1 MKSFRKIILIL
12 FSAFFSTHL
21 LYAPNGKWSTTRPTQ
36 PGWHQQSKSFQEQQ
50 QSRLPKVNI
59 RQEQETQAPTSLQE
73 ESQKTEITEED
84 IAAQFGKRKGGKK
97 PIPAKDVLQEPQVI
111 ESQLRVSTI
120 QSPNPKLFLEKLE
133 EWSKNE
139 KTWGIISNFLKN
151 NFSFIKNPG
160 VCTIL
165 LYRFSTLF
173 KTKLPVDM
181 EDYFLTQITPYL
193 DEQLKKYR
201 NFLESKG
208 ITFLETTEKS
218 LRSLEQSHTQKEI
231 AEVMTKLFTIKSVNP
246 EKFFSESAAEDEE
259 EQKTIRKYSKGSVE
273 VSLSTE
279 PSSEKL
285 EMTPAR
291 LKEMLQHFKSEAI
304 SGKEP
309 LPFSSFP
316 QLITTLNNYQE
327 LYSIIESIKGLG
339 GPLVADALKNSLWQ
353 IITELGK
360 TFATMYQP
368 RFLELQKKRE
378 EEKAIKE
385 TIEKAEPS
393 KEVVEEIAEAQPE
406 LKKEIQ
412 EAVEE
417 ELPIPTIGEEAAAEL
432 QKSLE
437 TISGKPK
444 IVPFEPISPE
454 LEKKIS
460 QLSKEAVIP
469 KSDLPEIEAI
479 EKVEP
484 ATPAQ
489 KQAQAAIVEQVQ
501 QELKKVKA
509 VKKEV
514 LETIP
519 EQKLR
524 TSLTQ
529 TMIKSP
535 DIKNLQRF
543 LNYLTDKNKPERIE
557 KYKDTISSFIE
568 TNAEQITD
576 PLVIKFLLEN
586 LLPILKDSISENTRK
601 TLLKN
606 YMQGFIDKI
615 NNFITMINE
624 CGAIFKNQFYM
635 LASSL
640 TPVDLLDKEKAKAFL
655 TNALALES
663 IDPIKFVEALDFE
676 DKKADDDI
684 TIWKRFVTGQITENE
699 KVTLPKFLDA
709 LIKEKKEGYP
719 ELFTELKEYS
729 SIKKELDEI
738 ASFIEDNPK
747 TRTETRRL
755 FAQNMVN
762 LFIKEVQNVNKK
774 FLEVP
779 PATIVIEPQKTEVQP
794 SEPGEEKGEEEPQA
808 EITQG
813 ALLEIE
819 PDIFGEPATR
829 ERIKSAEKA
838 IERSRKKHKEIE
850 DIREKLKR
858 EFKLLQT
865 LTKKEAVEF
874 PTLPP
879 EQKALQRPTISNAAK
894 AIAEIRDIFENN
906 LGLTFIRAIKP
917 GLVDTYFWGAAGYDA
932 LASAIERII
941 KSEGLTNKTVESL
954 LELKEPGSFAPALKN
969 RIQTQL
975 NISPENIDP
984 KTLFNKWAQWKTIQG
999 DLSTLSSVFSSTIY
1013 LRQLTLFILKMLQPE
1028 EEYKKLGK
1036 IFVPLPKK
1044 EEEKVVPFEPSKQQE
1059 IGTAIGNAK
1068 LKQIKDDIREF
1079 RNEFAPL
1086 LRVEKLNENAFNTTN
1101 DISQLARLVELKP
1114 TTQLQDY
1121 FQSQKSI
1128 TEIVKEAHSFIR
1140 IKLVKIKNRL
1150 ENLETL
1156 GVIARDYSNVIEKN
1170 ITAAATRAISGY
1182 IIAKLIEGD
1191 SKTNKATQDKQQ
1203 RAMLYEL
1210 MSTLSEAPLSS
1221 LPSLAT
1227 LITSKINSLKGSIT
1241 KIGRELL
1248 EKARTIETTLSL
1260 QLKENNSAEAL
1271 ERLIP
1276 TKDVMDHPNIYKFI
1290 ELAPFTTIKNATK
1303 NLNASNL
1310 LFKDAYDKG
1319 DIPVLDFYKK
1329 YVEPILANTQLIL
1342 ETWNKYKE
1350 FDELLSTLKAMNYL
1364 SSENKKSTYVHIVI
1378 ESLKIVIAQN
1388 LKMVIE
1394 KSENKDLISADIAA
1408 IQADAAY
1415 DKFSHKEELNR
1426 IYNDAKT
1433 MLKSQAA
1440 EEGQKIGTTETTAPL
1455 SPEQQA
1461 AQELAQQKEKEKKEE
1476 QKRLT
1481 PLYNEIVNFRT
1492 LIENLGFRFRKEL
1505 PTIEQFSER
1514 GTPSTTQVYSLLEWD
1529 PENIDPLLLTLDSS
1543 KTLLEQKSNDQTL
1556 FYAKGSSDLLSINLF
1571 IAKLLIA
1578 YKNFSLLMWFT
1589 DPQSQATIPSIL
1601 KSLEKQ
1607 GALSSPQK
1615 RALLENAR
1623 TDIANTLFKIYLK
1636 KYRAEGEGSTA
1647 RLNVQQELLNATPL
1661 LPLQTILKEYDFV
1674 LKEIAQAQ
1682 NLITKE
1688 APLSLQSSMNSLLSA
1703 YENEIIKAKK
1713 MTIPTKFNKK
1723 TRKIGIKKSATP
1735 IQRKP
1740 TNSTVPAAAAAA

>member
-1 MKSFRKIILIL
+1 MKAFRKIILIL
-12 FSAFFSTHL
+12 FSSFFSTHL
-21 LYAPNGKWSTTRPTQ
+21 LYAPKNRFGINIPLGSDKSKYQERSQFGSNIFNQ
-36 PGWHQQSKSFQEQQ
+36 PPWQTPPAEPS
-50 QSRLPKVNI
+50 
-59 RQEQETQAPTSLQE
+59 
-73 ESQKTEITEED
+73 SQKEPPKTEITEEE
-84 IAAQFGKRKGGKK
+84 IAARFGGGKK
-97 PIPAKDVLQEPQVI
+97 PIPAKDVLREPQVI

-120 QSPNPKLFLEKLE
+120 QSPSPKSFLEKLE

-160 VCTIL
+160 ICTIL
-165 LYRFSTLF
+165 LYRFPTLF
-173 KTKLPVDM
+173 KTKLPADM

-193 DEQLKKYR
+193 DEQVKKYR

-208 ITFLETTEKS
+208 ITFLEATEKS

-285 EMTPAR
+285 EMTPTR

-385 TIEKAEPS
+385 AIEKAEPS

-444 IVPFEPISPE
+444 VEPFEPISPE

-469 KSDLPEIEAI
+469 KSDQPEIEAI

-489 KQAQAAIVEQVQ
+489 KQAQAA
-501 QELKKVKA
+501 
-509 VKKEV
+509 VKKEI

-529 TMIKSP
+529 TMIKTP

-576 PLVIKFLLEN
+576 PLVIKFLLEK
-586 LLPILKDSISENTRK
+586 LLPILKDTISENTRK
-601 TLLKN
+601 TLLKS

-624 CGAIFKNQFYM
+624 CGATFKNQFYM

-640 TPVDLLDKEKAKAFL
+640 IPVDLLDKEKAKAFL

-774 FLEVP
+774 FLEAP
-779 PATIVIEPQKTEVQP
+779 PATIEIQPQKTEVQP
-794 SEPGEEKGEEEPQA
+794 NEPEEEKGEEEPQA
-808 EITQG
+808 ETMQG
-813 ALLEIE
+813 TLLEIE
-819 PDIFGEPATR
+819 PDIFGEPAIQKR
-829 ERIKSAEKA
+829 EKREKKA
-838 IERSRKKHKEIE
+838 ERSRKKHEEIE
-850 DIREKLKR
+850 DIRKKIIAELQH
-858 EFKLLQT
+858 EAEKLLQT

-879 EQKALQRPTISNAAK
+879 EQKALQRPTVSNAAK
-894 AIAEIRDIFENN
+894 AIAEIRDIFEKN
-906 LGLTFIRAIKP
+906 LGLTFIRTIKP

-941 KSEGLTNKTVESL
+941 KSEGLVNKTVESL
-954 LELKEPGSFAPALKN
+954 LELKEPGNFAPALKS
-969 RIQTQL
+969 RIQAQL
-975 NISPENIDP
+975 NISPENLDP
-984 KTLFNKWAQWKTIQG
+984 KNLFDKWAQWPTVQG
-999 DLSTLSSVFSSTIY
+999 DLSALSSVFSSNIY
-1013 LRQLTLFILKMLQPE
+1013 LRQLTLFILKMIQPE
-1028 EEYKKLGK
+1028 EEYKKLPT
-1036 IFVPLPKK
+1036 IFAPLPKK

-1086 LRVEKLNENAFNTTN
+1086 LRVETLDENAFNTTN

-1121 FQSQKSI
+1121 FQNQKSI
-1128 TEIVKEAHSFIR
+1128 VEIVKQGHSFLR
-1140 IKLVKIKNRL
+1140 IKLARIKNRL

-1182 IIAKLIEGD
+1182 ITAKLTEGD
-1191 SKTNKATQDKQQ
+1191 SKTNKVTQDKQQ

-1227 LITSKINSLKGSIT
+1227 LIASKINSLKGSII

-1248 EKARTIETTLSL
+1248 EKVRTIEASLSL
-1260 QLKENNSAEAL
+1260 QLKEKNSAEAL
-1271 ERLIP
+1271 EHLIP
-1276 TKDVMDHPNIYKFI
+1276 SKDIMDHPNIYKFI
-1290 ELAPFTTIKNATK
+1290 ELAPFITIKNATK

-1310 LFKDAYDKG
+1310 LFKDAYDKA

-1329 YVEPILANTQLIL
+1329 YVEPILANIQLIL

-1350 FDELLSTLKAMNYL
+1350 LNELLSTLKSMNYL
-1364 SSENKKSTYVHIVI
+1364 SSENKKSAYVHIVL
-1378 ESLKIVIAQN
+1378 ESLKIVIAHN
-1388 LKMVIE
+1388 LKTVIE

-1408 IQADAAY
+1408 IQGDTAY
-1415 DKFSHKEELNR
+1415 DKFPHKEELNR

-1433 MLKSQAA
+1433 MLKSETTA
-1440 EEGQKIGTTETTAPL
+1440 EAQKIGGAETTAPL
-1455 SPEQQA
+1455 SQEQQA

-1492 LIENLGFRFRKEL
+1492 LVENLGFSFRKEL

-1514 GTPSTTQVYSLLEWD
+1514 GKPSTTQVYSLLEWD

-1543 KTLLEQKSNDQTL
+1543 KTLLEQKNNDQTL

-1601 KSLEKQ
+1601 ESLEKQ
-1607 GALSSPQK
+1607 RALSSPQK

-1647 RLNVQQELLNATPL
+1647 RLNVQQALLDATPL

-1688 APLSLQSSMNSLLSA
+1688 APLSLQSSMNSLLTA

-1723 TRKIGIKKSATP
+1723 ARKIGTKKTATP
-1735 IQRKP
+1735 IQRNP
-1740 TNSTVPAAAAAA
+1740 TNSTVPAAAAVA